1 MNLRFASL
9 AIVGAVTV
17 ASSLLG
23 VPDNANARIANSSFA
38 GSKGVSSRPTPTP
51 PRTTERP
58 QLVHSKLKLLR
69 CYHTREQNQ
78 YGVYVHRTHCG

>member
-1 MNLRFASL
+1 MKLRIVSL
-9 AIVGAVTV
+9 AIAGAV
-17 ASSLLG
+17 AGGLL
-23 VPDNANARIANSSFA
+23 VMPDIANARMGNSSFA
-38 GSKGVSSRPTPTP
+38 GSKGVSSRPAPTP

>member
-17 ASSLLG
+17 GMLG
-23 VPDNANARIANSSFA
+23 LSNNADARIGNSSFA
-38 GSKGVSSRPTPTP
+38 GSKGVSSQPAPTP

-69 CYHTREQNQ
+69 CYHTRGQNQ
-78 YGVYVHRTHCG
+78 FGIYVHRTHCG

>member
-17 ASSLLG
+17 GMLG
-23 VPDNANARIANSSFA
+23 LSNNADARIGNSSFA
-38 GSKGVSSRPTPTP
+38 GSKGVSSRPAPTP

-58 QLVHSKLKLLR
+58 QLVHSRLKLLR

-78 YGVYVHRTHCG
+78 YGIYVHRTHCG